1 MRLIE
6 VGEVFGFSSP
16 MKVQAFE
23 PGDPELDGLDGLVPT
38 VDPAYRF
45 DPEATV
51 AILAG
56 FEHNRRVLVTGA
68 HGTGKSTHVE
78 QVAARLGWPCVRIN
92 LDGHV
97 TRMDL
102 VGRDT
107 VVVRDGRQ
115 VTEFAEGLL
124 PFAIRRPVALV
135 FDELDAGRPDVM
147 FVIQRVLERDGRF
160 TLLDQN
166 EVIEPNARF
175 RLLATTNTL
184 GLGDLTGLY
193 RGTNVLNQAQLD
205 RWSVVANL
213 DYLPPETE
221 AAMVLGQVPTLAERA
236 DGSALAA
243 SMVAVAAMTRTGFAA
258 GDLSTVMSPRTVVNW
273 AENVAVFGSVEAA
286 FRLTFVNRCDPG
298 EWPVVGEYYQRVFDA
313 ELFPDGAAGGDDA

>member
-1 MRLIE
+1 MRTVD
-6 VGEVFGFSSP
+6 VGELFGFADDIDIE
-16 MKVQAFE
+16 MKVTAFE
-23 PGDPELDGLDGLVPT
+23 PGDAELEGLDGHIPAI
-38 VDPAYRF
+38 DPYYAF
-45 DPEATV
+45 DPEATL

-78 QVAARLGWPCVRIN
+78 QVAARLNWPCIRIN

-102 VGRDT
+102 VGRDA

-166 EVIEPNARF
+166 EVIEPHARF

-184 GLGDLTGLY
+184 GLG
-193 RGTNVLNQAQLD
+193 
-205 RWSVVANL
+205 
-213 DYLPPETE
+213 
-221 AAMVLGQVPTLAERA
+221 
-236 DGSALAA
+236 
-243 SMVAVAAMTRTGFAA
+243 
-258 GDLSTVMSPRTVVNW
+258 
-273 AENVAVFGSVEAA
+273 
-286 FRLTFVNRCDPG
+286 
-298 EWPVVGEYYQRVFDA
+298 
-313 ELFPDGAAGGDDA
+313 GGR